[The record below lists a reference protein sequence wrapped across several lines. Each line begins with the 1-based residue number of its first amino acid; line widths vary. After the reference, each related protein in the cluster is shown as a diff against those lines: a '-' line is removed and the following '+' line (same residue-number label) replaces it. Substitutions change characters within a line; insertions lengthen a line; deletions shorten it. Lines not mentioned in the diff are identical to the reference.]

1 MVVPNENTVHSSNE
15 SVNEGSNERNNIP
28 LTRSGRV
35 IIKPPRWLIDYET
48 NAVAKYEAKLTD
60 AEERYYKA
68 MKS

>member
-1 MVVPNENTVHSSNE
+1 MVVPNENTVQSSND
-15 SVNEGSNERNNIP
+15 SVNEGSNERKNIP

-35 IIKPPRWLIDYET
+35 IKPPRWLIDYET